1 MSHQG
6 GAAAPA
12 LGAGLGVWSVGSGS
26 WGLGSGS
33 WGLGSGWELWDE
45 VCEVRGQAYRR
56 RAGGMGTLGR
66 GRGGQGVQ
74 VTGTVLGWHR
84 DWSLQLPVLP

>member
-12 LGAGLGVWSVGSGS
+12 LGAGVGVWSV
-26 WGLGSGS
+26 GSGS

-45 VCEVRGQAYRR
+45 LCGVRGQAYRR

-84 DWSLQLPVLP
+84 DRSLQLPVLP